1 MCFSSRRA
9 ELETPVLFY
18 LVQTFIKTK
27 GSRNYVLV
35 YNSISS
41 PQKFVSKTGD
51 VCRPAL
57 VRSLSNSREVFAPPL
72 FSTSTK
78 EPCHKHENQ
87 IIAKQVVKTCYSP
100 EQEILIWRIRWEPLW
115 KRILDAK
122 IRKVFWEYASRG
134 YGAWNPFWHWFD
146 FSINQRVA
154 SFQWSINM
162 FSTCRTWY
170 RWPWWQR
177 CKKDMSQLFLLGYI
191 LSVDYILQIWYLI
204 RKKAFE
210 PLTSLLQILSSQ
222 TNQCEQIMS
231 SDP

>member
-1 MCFSSRRA
+1 MCSSSRRA

-18 LVQTFIKTK
+18 LVETFIKTRD
-27 GSRNYVLV
+27 SRNKVLV

-41 PQKFVSKTGD
+41 SQKFVSKTGD
-51 VCRPAL
+51 VCCPAL

-115 KRILDAK
+115 KRILDAI

-134 YGAWNPFWHWFD
+134 LREYGAWNPFWHWFD

-154 SFQWSINM
+154 SFQWSICCQHAELN
-162 FSTCRTWY
+162 TGV
-170 RWPWWQR
+170 
-177 CKKDMSQLFLLGYI
+177 GYI
-191 LSVDYILQIWYLI
+191 LGDYILQIWYLI
-204 RKKAFE
+204 DKEKSIA
-210 PLTSLLQILSSQ
+210 LTSLLQILSSQ
-222 TNQCEQIMS
+222 TNQCEQIIS
-231 SDP
+231 SEP